1 MVSRLFPSTLN
12 KRAAAWWIF
21 ALCAAFSGCASPPGG
36 RDTSSDLSQKMQL
49 AAANQLCFSYLQN
62 PASKDRANW
71 DDLVNRN
78 VDEASG
84 VVPAKHVTRILKL
97 RDGIGEKFNLDYFA
111 LTFSAPPGKTVPEFF
126 LEMRQAFPL
135 FAGETGKYAFHPY
148 GFKALDPKDPD
159 RIENGKKWAQVD
171 HDGALMTFLLF
182 GLTISITPLS
192 GPEEK
197 KFGRR
202 YGDVQSI
209 CSSPT
214 DFIFAT
220 VETETALHPVSGIRG
235 FGLKDNGDG
244 TWTFYS
250 KAADRRS
257 DVWSNKP
264 IASTGFGFDVFY
276 QGRLFWDKF
285 YSNMKEHLESKGLK
299 VANSVFA
306 NCNLAEWN
314 GTAMTACEP
323 LKK

>member
-1 MVSRLFPSTLN
+1 MVLLPFPSTLN
-12 KRAAAWWIF
+12 KLASGRRILMF
-21 ALCAAFSGCASPPGG
+21 CAALSGCTLPPAGG
-36 RDTSSDLSQKMQL
+36 DTSNNRLQNLQL
-49 AAANQLCFSYLQN
+49 APRQLCFSYLKDQS
-62 PASKDRANW
+62 SKDRANW

-78 VDEASG
+78 VDPASG
-84 VVPAKHVTRILKL
+84 VVPAKHVKRILRL
-97 RDGIGEKFNLDYFA
+97 RDGIGDKFNLDYFT
-111 LTFSAPPGKTVPEFF
+111 LTFSAPRGKTVQEFF

-135 FAGETGKYAFHPY
+135 FAGATGENAFRPY
-148 GFKALDPKDPD
+148 GFKVLDPKDPD

-171 HDGALMTFLLF
+171 HAGAVMTFLLL
-182 GLTISITPLS
+182 GVSISITPFR
-192 GPEEK
+192 GPEENTLTQQ
-197 KFGRR
+197 

-220 VETETALHPVSGIRG
+220 VETETSTHPVSGIRG

-257 DVWSNKP
+257 NSLVNKP
-264 IASTGFGFDVFY
+264 IVSTGFGPDVFY
-276 QGRLFWDKF
+276 KGRQFWDRF
-285 YSNMKEHLESKGLK
+285 YTKMKEYLESNGLK
-299 VANSVFA
+299 VANNVFA

-314 GTAMTACEP
+314 GTAMAACEP